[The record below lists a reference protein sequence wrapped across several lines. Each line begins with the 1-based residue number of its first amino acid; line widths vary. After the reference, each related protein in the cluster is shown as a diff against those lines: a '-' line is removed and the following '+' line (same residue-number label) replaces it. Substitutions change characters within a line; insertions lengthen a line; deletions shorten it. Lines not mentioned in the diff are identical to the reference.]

1 LLDSS
6 AAFFFFQGVFH
17 EHAKRCEMQE
27 RANRAA
33 PPGNHSF
40 NPIEEG
46 ALALKKS
53 QNRGPAIDVVFVDGK
68 LHCVYASGAT

>member
-1 LLDSS
+1 MSLRS
-6 AAFFFFQGVFH
+6 GVKSKK
-17 EHAKRCEMQE
+17 EQIDKRRQ
-27 RANRAA
+27 
-33 PPGNHSF
+33 GNHSF

-53 QNRGPAIDVVFVDGK
+53 QDRGPAIDVVFVDGK